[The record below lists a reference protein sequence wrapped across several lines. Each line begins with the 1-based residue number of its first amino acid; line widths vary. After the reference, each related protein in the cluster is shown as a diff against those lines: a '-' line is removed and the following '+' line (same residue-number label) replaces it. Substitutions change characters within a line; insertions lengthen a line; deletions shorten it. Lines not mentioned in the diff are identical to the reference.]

1 MVAENESSSA
11 GRCKHIDVKFKFVAE
26 AIGDGAVKI
35 RYTPSMY
42 NFADI
47 MTKPLTEAVFDRLVR
62 MCLGSKRNQLAE
74 RAAQQEGYACYFGD
88 ESFMMYL

>member
-1 MVAENESSSA
+1 MKV
-11 GRCKHIDVKFKFVAE
+11 KFVAE

-35 RYTPSMY
+35 RYTQSMY

-62 MCLGSKRNQLAE
+62 MCLGSKRNQLANE
-74 RAAQQEGYACYFGD
+74 QLSKRDMHATLVM
-88 ESFMMYL
+88 SHS